1 LSIGDT
7 LAQARREAGLTVTQV
22 SERTRIRGTIIAGIE
37 RDDYSA
43 CGGDFYARGHIRSIA
58 RVVGIDPEPLIWEY
72 DTARLGPA
80 PEPEEVTD
88 PVPPVLAE
96 PAAAADAADAA
107 ATRYRL
113 TRTVATAVAVV
124 VALAAA
130 LSFGAYQL
138 FAGSRHVTRAASASA
153 ARPPTHPPARH
164 SPPASSSPAPSPT
177 PTPASTSA
185 PVRVLTPVSAAAFS
199 AHGVGQG
206 DNPQL
211 AQDAIAGNP
220 GAAWHTDWYNSAH
233 FGNLYAGTG
242 LLVDMSQTVSITAAR
257 VTLGGARGAGFQ
269 LRVGARPVLAD
280 LTPVASAAD
289 AGGVVNLRLSAPARG
304 RYVLIW
310 FTSLPRDPAGT
321 FEAAVRHL
329 ELQGRA

>member
-1 LSIGDT
+1 LSIGET

-22 SERTRIRGTIIAGIE
+22 SERTRIRETIIAGIE
-37 RDDYSA
+37 RGDYSA

-58 RVVGIDPEPLIWEY
+58 RVVGTDPEPLIWEY
-72 DTARLGPA
+72 DNARLGP
-80 PEPEEVTD
+80 PPGPEEVTD
-88 PVPPVLAE
+88 PVPTVTASR
-96 PAAAADAADAA
+96 
-107 ATRYRL
+107 RYRL
-113 TRTVATAVAVV
+113 TRTAATTVALA

-138 FAGSRHVTRAASASA
+138 FAGSRHVTRAAPASA
-153 ARPPTHPPARH
+153 ARPQTHPPARH
-164 SPPASSSPAPSPT
+164 SQSAPATPVPTPTPAT

-199 AHGVGQG
+199 AHGMGQG

-211 AQDAIAGNP
+211 AQDAIADKP
-220 GAAWHTDWYNSAH
+220 GMAWHTDWYNTAH

-242 LLVDMSQTVSITAAR
+242 LLVDMNQTVTITAAQ
-257 VTLGGARGAGFQ
+257 VTLGSARGAGFQ
-269 LRVGARPVLAD
+269 LRVGTRPVLAD

-289 AGGVVNLRLSAPARG
+289 AGGVVNLRLTAPARG

-329 ELQGRA
+329 ELQGRD